1 MKKYISKKK
10 GTEVKIGDT
19 IILQKKV
26 GTKYGIGTLLVDV
39 EITEETLQ
47 KLVKDGIIQEIEV
60 KPVDDPVTKDEVFSE
75 IVEFLKKVFYE
86 DGEQEDKE
94 C

>member
-10 GTEVKIGDT
+10 GTEVKVGDT
-19 IILQKKV
+19 IPLKKKV
-26 GTKYGIGTLLVDV
+26 STKYGDGTLLVDAK
-39 EITEETLQ
+39 ITEETLQ
-47 KLVKDGIIQEIEV
+47 ELVKDGIIQEIEIE
-60 KPVDDPVTKDEVFSE
+60 PVDITEDEVFSE

-86 DGEQEDKE
+86 NGEQENKE

>member
-10 GTEVKIGDT
+10 GTEVRIGDT
-19 IILQKKV
+19 ILLRKKV
-26 GTKYGIGTLLVDV
+26 GTKYGEGALLVDV

-47 KLVKDGIIQEIEV
+47 ELVKDGIIQEIEV
-60 KPVDDPVTKDEVFSE
+60 KPVDDHVAKDEVFSE